1 MINISYSSLKRDIRL
16 GVKNLLLHKL
26 RSILTMLGLVFGVGS
41 VIAMLAI
48 GEGASEEAL
57 ARIRSLGSKNIIIT
71 SKKPI
76 SEGAMMNNNIRLS
89 VYGLFYNDSVSI
101 QETIPTVSKVVPV
114 KAMEKDARFN
124 NRSAVLRVVGTSA
137 DWFSLVNRERLAGR
151 VLNPSDIAYS
161 KSVAVLTEKGARTLL
176 ANEGVVGE
184 ILRIGGNSY
193 EVIGVIRHEEASD
206 SGMQMPDR
214 DADVYIPITTS
225 RLHYGDIYTQNK
237 AGSRSSEL
245 VELHQIIVEVSEE
258 KYVERTA
265 ETIQRILDISH
276 KKKND
281 YDVSVPLSLLRQAE
295 VTKRTFSIVLG
306 AIAGISLLVG
316 GIGIMNIM
324 LATVTERTREIGI
337 RRAIGAKRHQIVIQF
352 LIETLVLSIIG
363 GIIGVGLG
371 LLIPYAVTTFAGMP
385 TVVTMWNLILSLGIS
400 TATGIIFGLYP
411 AIRAAK
417 LDPIIALRHE

>member
-295 VTKRTFSIVLG
+295 ATKRTFSIVLG

-324 LATVTERTREIGI
+324 LVSVTERTREIGI
-337 RRAIGAKRHQIVIQF
+337 RKSLGAKGRVIMSQFVIEAGTISGIGGVIGIIVGSVVAMLGGKMLGLTTVPSIGAI
-352 LIETLVLSIIG
+352 LIAFGVSV
-363 GIIGVGLG
+363 GI
-371 LLIPYAVTTFAGMP
+371 
-385 TVVTMWNLILSLGIS
+385 
-400 TATGIIFGLYP
+400 GIIFGYLP
-411 AIRAAK
+411 AKKAAK
-417 LDPIIALRHE
+417 LNPIDALRYD